1 MPRLGP
7 SSTDDGTD
15 AHDDDS
21 FEDGTRES
29 PARLQ
34 EPVTSAEKDVAAI
47 LATPAPALLER
58 TAPKQDLLRPTWGIA
73 EMQTWLRD
81 TIGSNGESIESR
93 LDSPLDTQLKRC
105 AHVYAEGPRGFPLEI
120 SKLRFPN
127 DPATLA
133 RLKEGIEA
141 GAITGIAIEAYPD
154 SGQLEAIAARLNP
167 SDAGLQFETLLA
179 ETTIEFLARHFG
191 ARGGKIF
198 HQETTQLPGWKLMR
212 WQPLGG
218 GAQWQAFH
226 DLAASEG
233 HDPADWLDANGRL
246 TPIYVALQARVY
258 DESLAVQP
266 SVRDALGT
274 TSVIFT
280 DTRQDVPASDPKLV
294 AYSVDSYVPGQG
306 LSFVSLLQKK
316 VDLLSPPEFLA
327 LMGMI
332 SNPADTSTYPDLET
346 WEWHSGMR
354 REKATLVYSSY
365 HDGIRLRFDSP
376 HWRYPHNRARPVI
389 RGNS

>member
-15 AHDDDS
+15 VRDDDS
-21 FEDGTRES
+21 LEDGTRES

-34 EPVTSAEKDVAAI
+34 EQATSEEKDVAAI
-47 LATPAPALLER
+47 LATPAPALLNR
-58 TAPKQDLLRPTWGIA
+58 TVLQPTWGIA

-81 TIGSNGESIESR
+81 TIGSNEESLESR
-93 LDSPLDTQLKRC
+93 LDSPFDTQFQRC
-105 AHVYAEGPRGFPLEI
+105 THAYAEGPRGFQLEI

-133 RLKEGIEA
+133 RLKKGIEA

-167 SDAGLQFETLLA
+167 SDAGFQFETILA
-179 ETTIEFLARHFG
+179 ETTIEFLARHFE

-198 HQETTQLPGWKLMR
+198 HQETTQLPEWKRMR

-233 HDPADWLDANGRL
+233 HDPSTDWLDANGNL
-246 TPIYVALQARVY
+246 TPAYVALQARVY
-258 DESLAVQP
+258 DESLAAQP
-266 SVRDALGT
+266 SVRDTLGT

-280 DTRQDVPASDPKLV
+280 DTRQDVPAPDPKLV
-294 AYSVDSYVPGQG
+294 SYSVGSYAPGEG
-306 LSFVSLLQKK
+306 LSFVSLLQQK

-332 SNPADTSTYPDLET
+332 GNPADTSTYPDLET
-346 WEWHSGMR
+346 WKWHSGIR

-365 HDGIRLRFDSP
+365 RDGLRLRWDSP
-376 HWRYPHNRARPVI
+376 HWRYSHNRARPVI
-389 RGNS
+389 RGNT